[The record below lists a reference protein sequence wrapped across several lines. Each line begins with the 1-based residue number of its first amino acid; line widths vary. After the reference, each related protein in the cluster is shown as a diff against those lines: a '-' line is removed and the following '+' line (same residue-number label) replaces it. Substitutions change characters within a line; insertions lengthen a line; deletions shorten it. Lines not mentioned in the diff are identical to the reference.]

1 MFHTIRNGVA
11 HVCTKA
17 TPKRFVLDVD
27 SIYFCFPHLWNLE
40 GFRYWLFDFSKVLLL
55 YVLLKE
61 VFPCE
66 SSFVHVLFETGVDVV
81 HVEVSH
87 VFDMIVTEHTFP
99 VWCDRAMKHTDP
111 FGIAVAM
118 YAGFMSFPAIRVF
131 ERFWARSAMVCLTCV
146 ESAIARDMRW

>member
-1 MFHTIRNGVA
+1 MYVQKPHQSASFLMWIASTSVSHTCGTWKVFDTGSSTSAR
-11 HVCTKA
+11 C
-17 TPKRFVLDVD
+17 
-27 SIYFCFPHLWNLE
+27 FC
-40 GFRYWLFDFSKVLLL
+40 
-55 YVLLKE
+55 
-61 VFPCE
+61 C
-66 SSFVHVLFETGVDVV
+66 VDVV

-118 YAGFMSFPAIRVF
+118 YAGFMSFPAIRIF
-131 ERFWARSAMVCLTCV
+131 ERFWARSAMVCLTRV

>member
-11 HVCTKA
+11 HVCAKA

-27 SIYFCFPHLWNLE
+27 SIYFCFPHL
-40 GFRYWLFDFSKVLLL
+40 KVLLL

-61 VFPCE
+61 VLPCE
-66 SSFVHVLFETGVDVV
+66 SSFVHVLFETGVDIV

-131 ERFWARSAMVCLTCV
+131 ERFWARSAMVCLTRV
-146 ESAIARDMRW
+146 ESALARDMRWWSRWSLLRSIEP